1 MNKLFQMVMF
11 GFVEISRVVKIAE
24 TAVVLDRKYSMDT
37 NGMAEGNIFV
47 GRMITAFEAFCT

>member
-1 MNKLFQMVMF
+1 MVMF
-11 GFVEISRVVKIAE
+11 GFVEISRVVKIAK
-24 TAVVLDRKYSMDT
+24 TAGVLDRKYSMDT

>member
-1 MNKLFQMVMF
+1 MVMF

-24 TAVVLDRKYSMDT
+24 TAGVLDRKYSMDT
-37 NGMAEGNIFV
+37 NGMAESNIFV

>member
-1 MNKLFQMVMF
+1 MVMF

-47 GRMITAFEAFCT
+47 GRMITAFEAFYT